1 MLAQS
6 LIDTKRSQGHDIIMF
21 PFKHCIVPGCPAF
34 TYKETDYCYHHSPD
48 KAEILSEVT
57 ELLEKG
63 GSIRDI
69 SLVNAEIRG
78 IRTGKALDIIASN
91 FSFTVFEDCVFEN
104 ARIIASFF
112 DYCIF
117 SRCRFISCDIRYSVF
132 AGSMFAS
139 SSITDSTVIHN
150 NFMGIEAADS
160 DFSSND
166 FYFSSFSLSK
176 MQDTSLEDC
185 NLKRTNFRPCITKNV
200 SFRYSNPEEAFFRK
214 DEGYTI

>member
-1 MLAQS
+1 MFS
-6 LIDTKRSQGHDIIMF
+6 LNKCAS
-21 PFKHCIVPGCPAF
+21 PGCPAF
-34 TYKETDYCYHHSPD
+34 AYKDTGYCYHHNPE
-48 KAEILSEVT
+48 KEAILAS
-57 ELLEKG
+57 LIKQLEEASTVRDV
-63 GSIRDI
+63 SI
-69 SLVNAEIRG
+69 VNAEVIG
-78 IRTGKALDIIASN
+78 VKAGKGGTIMASN
-91 FSFTVFEDCVFEN
+91 FSFTVFEDCTFESM
-104 ARIIASFF
+104 AIIESFF

-185 NLKRTNFRPCITKNV
+185 NLKRTNFRSCITKNV